1 MKNFIIG
8 IGGTGA
14 KCLEHL
20 LHCCSAGLGP
30 NNLWAGMVDQDEAN
44 GNVSRTKILLSKYM
58 NLRSSLR
65 NEAGSHD
72 LAKDSNLFKTHITAN
87 NDSVW
92 LPLKGADP
100 TLEEVINYNM
110 LKPEV
115 QGLMDCLYD
124 PDEMKQNLSE
134 GFRARPNIGAAAML
148 ATTANEDDP
157 FWSQIYKAIDAA
169 RGGEQVRVFII
180 SSIFG
185 GTGASGFPNIAR
197 RIKQIQQEK
206 NVTSNFHLG
215 GALMLPY
222 FNYEVPEENM
232 EGELFAKPEE
242 FLDQTKGALQYYA
255 KLFEYNKI
263 FDQVYLTG
271 WDPLAKL
278 PNFKMGGNLQ
288 NNPPLFPELYA
299 ALGALKFFSN
309 DNEIKDTQEIFHI
322 GKNDSNDILWSDIPN
337 VSNNLNSKDSLS
349 KLIRFAFSYNWMYGP
364 ALSGSWSKIKKYQ
377 NENWFKRLIYKYT
390 YNDETKN
397 CDVGHENNQE
407 IINLMKEYSQDILT
421 WITDMQYSTVA
432 NTDQKMD
439 LIVSDFFSNV
449 NAKNTSSRISIKE
462 KLSATERNQFN
473 TLINDSKNLKL
484 SNIMSNIC
492 YKKINKD
499 QKGLGVFMDILFR
512 SSEQ

>member
-30 NNLWAGMVDQDEAN
+30 KNLWAGMVDQDEAN

-58 NLRSSLR
+58 NLRTSLR
-65 NEAGSHD
+65 NEAGHD

-87 NDSVW
+87 NDAVW

-100 TLEEVINYNM
+100 TLEEVIHYEL

-115 QGLMDCLYD
+115 KGLMDCLYD
-124 PDEMKQNLSE
+124 PDELKQNLSE

-157 FWSQIYKAIDAA
+157 FWSQVYKAIDAA
-169 RGGEQVRVFII
+169 RGGEEVRVFII

-197 RIKQIQQEK
+197 RIKQIQKEK

-222 FNYEVPEENM
+222 FNYDVPEENM
-232 EGELFAKPEE
+232 EGELYAKPEE

-255 KLFEYNKI
+255 KLFEYDKI
-263 FDQVYLTG
+263 FDQVYVTG
-271 WDPLAKL
+271 WDPLTKL

-299 ALGALKFFSN
+299 ALGALKFFSE
-309 DNEIKDTQEIFHI
+309 DNKISDTQEIFHI
-322 GKNDSNDILWSDIPN
+322 GKNESNEILWSDIPN
-337 VSNNLNSKDSLS
+337 VSNNLNSKDNISN
-349 KLIRFAFSYNWMYGP
+349 LIRFSFSYNWMYGP
-364 ALSGSWSKIKKYQ
+364 ALTGSWSKIKKYE
-377 NENWFKRLIYKYT
+377 NENWFKRLIFKNT
-390 YNDETKN
+390 YNSETKA
-397 CDVGHENNQE
+397 CEIGHEQNQE
-407 IINLMKEYSQDILT
+407 VILSMQEYCQDVLT
-421 WITDMQYSTVA
+421 WITDMQYSTIA

-439 LIVSDFFSNV
+439 LIVSDFFSEFT
-449 NAKNTSSRISIKE
+449 AKNTSTRVTIKE
-462 KLSATERNQFN
+462 KLNATEKNQFN
-473 TLINDSKNLKL
+473 ILINDSKNLKL
-484 SNIMSNIC
+484 LNIMSNIC
-492 YKKINKD
+492 YKKINRD

-512 SSEQ
+512 SCEQ

>member
-20 LHCCSAGLGP
+20 LHCCSSGLGP
-30 NNLWAGMVDQDEAN
+30 QNLWAGMVDQDEAN

-65 NEAGSHD
+65 NEVGHD
-72 LAKDSNLFKTHITAN
+72 LAKDSNLFKTHITTN
-87 NDSVW
+87 NDAVW

-100 TLEEVINYNM
+100 TLEEVIHYEL

-115 QGLMDCLYD
+115 KGLMDCLYD

-148 ATTANEDDP
+148 ATTGNEDDP

-169 RGGEQVRVFII
+169 RGGEEVRVFII

-197 RIKQIQQEK
+197 RIKQIQKEK

-222 FNYEVPEENM
+222 FNYDVPEENM
-232 EGELFAKPEE
+232 EGELYAKPEE

-255 KLFEYNKI
+255 KLFEYDKI
-263 FDQVYLTG
+263 FDQVYVTG
-271 WDPLAKL
+271 WDPLTKL

-299 ALGALKFFSN
+299 ALGALKFFSE
-309 DNEIKDTQEIFHI
+309 DNKISDTQEIFHI
-322 GKNDSNDILWSDIPN
+322 GKNESNEILWSDIPN
-337 VSNNLNSKDSLS
+337 VSNNLNSKDNISN
-349 KLIRFAFSYNWMYGP
+349 LIRFSFSYNWMYGP
-364 ALSGSWSKIKKYQ
+364 ALTGSWSKIKKYE
-377 NENWFKRLIYKYT
+377 NENWFKRLIFKNT
-390 YNDETKN
+390 YNSETKA
-397 CDVGHENNQE
+397 CEIGHEQNQE
-407 IINLMKEYSQDILT
+407 VILSMQEYCQDVLT
-421 WITDMQYSTVA
+421 WITDMQYSTIA

-439 LIVSDFFSNV
+439 LIVSDFFSEFT
-449 NAKNTSSRISIKE
+449 AKNTSTRVTIKA
-462 KLSATERNQFN
+462 KLNATEKNQFN

-484 SNIMSNIC
+484 LNIMSNIC
-492 YKKINKD
+492 YKKINRD

-512 SSEQ
+512 SCEQ

>member
-30 NNLWAGMVDQDEAN
+30 KNLWAGMVDQDEAN

-58 NLRSSLR
+58 NLRTSLR
-65 NEAGSHD
+65 NEAGHD

-87 NDSVW
+87 NDAVW

-100 TLEEVINYNM
+100 TLEEVIHYEL

-115 QGLMDCLYD
+115 KGLMDCLYD
-124 PDEMKQNLSE
+124 PDELKQNLSE

-157 FWSQIYKAIDAA
+157 FWSQVYKAIDAA
-169 RGGEQVRVFII
+169 RGGEEVRVFII

-197 RIKQIQQEK
+197 RIKQIQKEK

-232 EGELFAKPEE
+232 EGELYAKPEE

-255 KLFEYNKI
+255 KLFEYDKI
-263 FDQVYLTG
+263 FDQVYVTG
-271 WDPLAKL
+271 WDPLTKL

-299 ALGALKFFSN
+299 ALGALKFFSE
-309 DNEIKDTQEIFHI
+309 DNKISDTQEIFHI
-322 GKNDSNDILWSDIPN
+322 GKNESNEILWSDIPN
-337 VSNNLNSKDSLS
+337 VSNNLNSKDNISN
-349 KLIRFAFSYNWMYGP
+349 LIRFAFSYNWMYGP
-364 ALSGSWSKIKKYQ
+364 ALTGSWSKIKKYE
-377 NENWFKRLIYKYT
+377 NENWFKRLIFKNT
-390 YNDETKN
+390 YNSETKA
-397 CDVGHENNQE
+397 CEIGHEQNQE
-407 IINLMKEYSQDILT
+407 VILSMQEYCQDVLT
-421 WITDMQYSTVA
+421 WITDMQYSTIA

-439 LIVSDFFSNV
+439 LIISDFFSEFA
-449 NAKNTSSRISIKE
+449 AKNTSTRVTIKE
-462 KLSATERNQFN
+462 KLNAAEKNQFN

-484 SNIMSNIC
+484 LNIMSNIC
-492 YKKINKD
+492 YKKINRD

-512 SSEQ
+512 SCEQ

>member
-30 NNLWAGMVDQDEAN
+30 QNLWAGIVDQDEAN

-65 NEAGSHD
+65 NEAGHD
-72 LAKDSNLFKTHITAN
+72 LAKDSNLFKTHITTN
-87 NDSVW
+87 NDAVW

-100 TLEEVINYNM
+100 TLEEVIHYEL

-115 QGLMDCLYD
+115 KGLMDCLYD

-148 ATTANEDDP
+148 ATTGNEDDP

-169 RGGEQVRVFII
+169 RGGEEVRVFII

-197 RIKQIQQEK
+197 RIKQIQKEK

-222 FNYEVPEENM
+222 FNYDVPEENM
-232 EGELFAKPEE
+232 EGELYAKPEE

-255 KLFEYNKI
+255 KLFEYDKI
-263 FDQVYLTG
+263 FDQVYVTG
-271 WDPLAKL
+271 WDPLTKL

-299 ALGALKFFSN
+299 ALGALKFFSE
-309 DNEIKDTQEIFHI
+309 DNKISDTQEIFHI
-322 GKNDSNDILWSDIPN
+322 GKNESNEILWSDIPN
-337 VSNNLNSKDSLS
+337 VSNNLNSKNNISN
-349 KLIRFAFSYNWMYGP
+349 LIRFSFSYNWMYGP
-364 ALSGSWSKIKKYQ
+364 ALTGSWSKIKKYE
-377 NENWFKRLIYKYT
+377 NENWFKRLIFKNT
-390 YNDETKN
+390 YNSETKA
-397 CDVGHENNQE
+397 CEIGHEQNQE
-407 IINLMKEYSQDILT
+407 VILSMQEYCQDVLT
-421 WITDMQYSTVA
+421 WITDMQYSTIA

-439 LIVSDFFSNV
+439 LIVSDFFSEFT
-449 NAKNTSSRISIKE
+449 AKNTSTRVTIKA
-462 KLSATERNQFN
+462 KLNATEKNQFN

-484 SNIMSNIC
+484 LNIMSNIC
-492 YKKINKD
+492 YKKINRD

-512 SSEQ
+512 SCEQ

>member
-20 LHCCSAGLGP
+20 LHCCSSGLGP
-30 NNLWAGMVDQDEAN
+30 QNLWAGMVDQDEAN
-44 GNVSRTKILLSKYM
+44 GNVSRTKILLSKYI

-65 NEAGSHD
+65 NEAGHD
-72 LAKDSNLFKTHITAN
+72 LAKDSNLFKTHITTN
-87 NDSVW
+87 NDAVW

-100 TLEEVINYNM
+100 TLEEVIHYEL

-115 QGLMDCLYD
+115 KGLMDCLYD

-148 ATTANEDDP
+148 ATTGNEDDP

-169 RGGEQVRVFII
+169 RGGEEVRVFII

-197 RIKQIQQEK
+197 RIKQIQKEK

-222 FNYEVPEENM
+222 FNYDVPEENM
-232 EGELFAKPEE
+232 EGELYAKPEE

-255 KLFEYNKI
+255 KLFEYDKI
-263 FDQVYLTG
+263 FDQVYVTG
-271 WDPLAKL
+271 WDPLTKL

-299 ALGALKFFSN
+299 ALGALKFFSE
-309 DNEIKDTQEIFHI
+309 DNKISDTQEIFHI
-322 GKNDSNDILWSDIPN
+322 GKNESNEILWSDIPN
-337 VSNNLNSKDSLS
+337 VSNNLNSKDNISN
-349 KLIRFAFSYNWMYGP
+349 LIRFSFSYNWMYGP
-364 ALSGSWSKIKKYQ
+364 ALTGSWSKIKKYE
-377 NENWFKRLIYKYT
+377 NENWFKRLIFKNT
-390 YNDETKN
+390 YNSETKA
-397 CDVGHENNQE
+397 CEIGHEQNQE
-407 IINLMKEYSQDILT
+407 VILSMQEYCQDVLT
-421 WITDMQYSTVA
+421 WITDMQYSTIA

-439 LIVSDFFSNV
+439 LIVSDFFSEFT
-449 NAKNTSSRISIKE
+449 AKNTSTRVTIKE
-462 KLSATERNQFN
+462 KLNATEKNQFN

-484 SNIMSNIC
+484 LNIMSNIC
-492 YKKINKD
+492 YKKINRD

-512 SSEQ
+512 SCEQ

>member
-30 NNLWAGMVDQDEAN
+30 KNLWAGMVDQDEAN

-65 NEAGSHD
+65 DETGHD

-87 NDSVW
+87 NDAVW
-92 LPLKGADP
+92 LPLKGANP
-100 TLEEVINYNM
+100 TLEEVIHYEL

-115 QGLMDCLYD
+115 KGLMDCLYD

-148 ATTANEDDP
+148 ATTSNEDDV

-169 RGGEQVRVFII
+169 RGGEEVRVFII

-185 GTGASGFPNIAR
+185 GTGASGFPNIGR
-197 RIKQIQQEK
+197 RIKQIQKEK

-232 EGELFAKPEE
+232 EGELYAKPEE

-255 KLFEYNKI
+255 KLFEYDKI
-263 FDQVYLTG
+263 FDQVYVTG
-271 WDPLAKL
+271 WDPLTTL

-299 ALGALKFFSN
+299 ALGALKFFSE
-309 DNEIKDTQEIFHI
+309 DNKISETQEIFHI
-322 GKNDSNDILWSDIPN
+322 GKNESNEILWSDIPN
-337 VSNNLNSKDSLS
+337 VSNNLNSKDNISN
-349 KLIRFAFSYNWMYGP
+349 LIRFAFSYNWMYGP
-364 ALSGSWSKIKKYQ
+364 ALTGSWSKIKKYE
-377 NENWFKRLIYKYT
+377 NENWFKRLIFKNT
-390 YNDETKN
+390 YNNETKA
-397 CDVGHENNQE
+397 CEVGHEQNQE
-407 IINLMKEYSQDILT
+407 VILSMQEYCQDVLT
-421 WITDMQYSTVA
+421 WITDMQYSTIA

-439 LIVSDFFSNV
+439 LIVSDFFSEFK
-449 NAKNTSSRISIKE
+449 ATNTSTRVIIKE
-462 KLSATERNQFN
+462 KLNATEKNQFN
-473 TLINDSKNLKL
+473 SLVNDSKNLKL
-484 SNIMSNIC
+484 LNIMSNIC

-512 SSEQ
+512 SCEQ

>member
-30 NNLWAGMVDQDEAN
+30 KNLWAGMVDQDEAN

-58 NLRSSLR
+58 NLRNSLR
-65 NEAGSHD
+65 NESGHD
-72 LAKDSNLFKTHITAN
+72 LAKDSNLFKTNITAN
-87 NDSVW
+87 NDAVW

-100 TLEEVINYNM
+100 TLEEVIHYEL

-115 QGLMDCLYD
+115 KGLMDCLYN

-169 RGGEQVRVFII
+169 RGGEEVRVFII

-197 RIKQIQQEK
+197 RIKQIQKEK

-255 KLFEYNKI
+255 KLFEYDKI
-263 FDQVYLTG
+263 FDQVYVTG

-288 NNPPLFPELYA
+288 NNPPLFPELYG
-299 ALGALKFFSN
+299 ALGALKFFSE
-309 DNEIKDTQEIFHI
+309 DNKINDTQEIFHI
-322 GKNDSNDILWSDIPN
+322 GKNESNDILWSDIPN
-337 VSNNLNSKDSLS
+337 VSSNLNSKDSLS

-364 ALSGSWSKIKKYQ
+364 ALIGSWSKIKKYE
-377 NENWFKRLIYKYT
+377 NENWFKRLVYKNT
-390 YNDETKN
+390 YNNETKA
-397 CDVGHENNQE
+397 CEVGHENNQE
-407 IINLMKEYSQDILT
+407 VITSMKEYCQDILT
-421 WITDMQYSTVA
+421 WIADMQYSTVA

-439 LIVSDFFSNV
+439 LIVSDFFSDI
-449 NAKNTSSRISIKE
+449 NAKNTSSRVTIKE
-462 KLSATERNQFN
+462 KLNATEKNQFN
-473 TLINDSKNLKL
+473 TLINDSTNLKL
-484 SNIMSNIC
+484 LNIMSNIS
-492 YKKINKD
+492 YKKINRD

-512 SSEQ
+512 SCEQ

>member
-1 MKNFIIG
+1 
-8 IGGTGA
+8 
-14 KCLEHL
+14 
-20 LHCCSAGLGP
+20 
-30 NNLWAGMVDQDEAN
+30 MVDQDEAN

-58 NLRSSLR
+58 NLRSTLR
-65 NEAGSHD
+65 DEGKHD
-72 LAKDSNLFKTHITAN
+72 LAEDSDLFKTNIITN

-100 TLEEVINYNM
+100 TLEEVISYNV

-115 QGLMDCLYD
+115 RGLIDCLYD
-124 PDEMKQNLSE
+124 PEEKKQNLSE

-169 RGGEQVRVFII
+169 RGGEEVRVFII

-197 RIKQIQQEK
+197 RIKQIQKEK

-222 FNYEVPEENM
+222 FNYQVPEENM
-232 EGELFAKPEE
+232 EGELFARPEE
-242 FLDQTKGALQYYA
+242 FLDQTKGALQYYS
-255 KLFEYNKI
+255 KLFEYDKI
-263 FDQVYLTG
+263 FDQVYVTG
-271 WDPLAKL
+271 WDPLSKL
-278 PNFKMGGNLQ
+278 ANFKMGGNLQ

-299 ALGALKFFSN
+299 ALGALRFFSE
-309 DNEIKDTQEIFHI
+309 DNKINDTQEIFHI
-322 GKNDSNDILWSDIPN
+322 GKNDSQDILWSDIPN
-337 VSNNLNSKDSLS
+337 VSSNLNSKESLS
-349 KLIRFAFSYNWMYGP
+349 KLIRFAFTYNWMYGP

-377 NENWFKRLIYKYT
+377 NENWFKRLIYKNT
-390 YNDETKN
+390 YNDDSKACEI
-397 CDVGHENNQE
+397 GHEHNQE
-407 IINLMKEYSQDILT
+407 IISSMLEYSQDVLT
-421 WITDMQYSTVA
+421 WITDMQYSTVV

-439 LIVSDFFSNV
+439 LIVADFFSQYS
-449 NAKNTSSRISIKE
+449 AKNTSKRVNIKE
-462 KLSATERNQFN
+462 KLNSSEKKLFN

-484 SNIMSNIC
+484 LNIMSNIC
-492 YKKINKD
+492 YKKVNKN

-512 SSEQ
+512 SCEQ